1 MITRFFKTIIAR
13 VLLPV
18 LIGTFKSFYTQ
29 ITNISLFSDSFR
41 LLENGVMVYLLF
53 HIFIAKPV
61 YMYVLG
67 HEFVHVLATWLCG
80 GKIVSFNV
88 APSGGSVV
96 TSKTNFFI
104 ELSPYFVPM
113 YTVLLGFIYFILSI
127 AGISIPNKAYI
138 FVFLVGVTLA
148 FHFVMTSE
156 VLRVEQ
162 PDILKSG
169 FLFSLVVIFT
179 LNLIVVVAF
188 FTPLFGDVSFIKF
201 IKKAAI
207 GSWSI
212 YGVWYERIISFAKAN
227 IVW

>member
-1 MITRFFKTIIAR
+1 MIARFFKTVIAIL
-13 VLLPV
+13 LLPV
-18 LIGTFKSFYTQ
+18 LIGTFKSFYAQ

-41 LLENGVMVYLLF
+41 LLERGAMIYLIF
-53 HIFIAKPV
+53 HVFVAKPV
-61 YMYVLG
+61 YIYVLG

-113 YTVLLGFIYFILSI
+113 YTVLLGFIYFLFSI
-127 AGISIPNKAYI
+127 TGVSVPHKAYL

-156 VLRVEQ
+156 VLKVEQ

-169 FLFSLVVIFT
+169 FLFSLVIIFT
-179 LNLIVVVAF
+179 FNLIIVMAF
-188 FTPLFGDVSFIKF
+188 FTPLFDSVSFIKF
-201 IKKAAI
+201 IKKAAVDT
-207 GSWSI
+207 WAI
-212 YGVWYERIISFAKAN
+212 YGVWSDRIIAFAKAN